1 MLNKLKVLLVALVS
15 FNSFAIMF
23 LDIEVTHEKG
33 LGKKMILKS
42 ELMSRERVQSG
53 KAITLEMKNGIKV
66 TLEAKFK
73 EESDEVGPSSVV
85 EIAGTLSNIS
95 GSEEGKNFKLIV
107 KINNEGKLEIKDD
120 QGQKTSIKVTPKV
133 K

>member
-15 FNSFAIMF
+15 FNSFAVMF

-53 KAITLEMKNGIKV
+53 KAITLQMKNGIKV

-73 EESDEVGPSSVV
+73 EESDEIGPSSVV
-85 EIAGTLSNIS
+85 EIGGTLSNLS
-95 GSEEGKNFKLIV
+95 GAEAEKNFKLIV
-107 KINNEGKLEIKDD
+107 KINNVGKLEIKDD

>member
-1 MLNKLKVLLVALVS
+1 MLNTLKVLLVALIS
-15 FNSFAIMF
+15 FNSFAVMF

-42 ELMSRERVQSG
+42 EIMSRERVQNG
-53 KAITLEMKNGIKV
+53 KAIFLQMKNGIKV
-66 TLEAKFK
+66 TLEAKFQ
-73 EESDEVGPSSVV
+73 EESEEVGPSSVV
-85 EIAGTLSNIS
+85 EITGKLSNLS
-95 GSEEGKNFKLIV
+95 GAEQEKDFKLAV
-107 KINNEGKLEIKDD
+107 KINLTGKLEIKDD